1 MKYFKIMY
9 KMTEG
14 FRKHYL
20 LVFIMMF
27 FNIALNLI
35 LSYLNAI
42 LIDVLNND
50 IPNGYIPRFIL
61 ELLGGQTYLRQN
73 IWLLAVLIVSV
84 GLTTAVISAT
94 RHSLRGYISTNI
106 GKRTQLKLFH
116 HIERLPYESLKK
128 MQSGDII
135 QTCTRDEEVLRRFV
149 IFEVS
154 MIVYT
159 TMLVSVSFVI
169 LLDIS
174 WQLALTAIGILPMM
188 MIYSFFFVKRVRKL
202 YRIADESEAQMTA
215 KIEENIRGT
224 RTVKAYNNEKHEI
237 DNFENY
243 LKDYENKALKFEK
256 TNSIY
261 ISTSDIFVFGQI
273 TLTTLFGIYLT
284 YIGQISVGALYLGIT
299 YVSQIVWP
307 VRSVASILSNL
318 AKAVASMDRMNIIY
332 NQPLED
338 LDSGDKPELKG
349 AIEFKNVSF
358 KYDDGEELILKNINL
373 TIKSGQ
379 TVAIMGKTGAGKST
393 FAHLLSRL
401 HDVNEGHILI
411 DGHDIQSINRQHL
424 RKSVATVL
432 QEPFLFSKTIISNLR
447 IANEKASEEAIFK
460 AAQIAHIHDSILT
473 FKNGYDTAVGE
484 HGVTLSGGQKQRL
497 AIARTIINQ
506 APILIFDD
514 SLSAVDTETDIQIR
528 SALKMREKDSHTT
541 TLIVTHRVATAKDAD
556 FIIVLDKGNISQIGT
571 HDELIN
577 QEGLYHRIYEI
588 QSRMA

>member
-9 KMTEG
+9 RMTEG
-14 FRKHYL
+14 YRVHYA

-27 FNIALNLI
+27 VNITLNLLMSYFNAVLIDVLTTSETTGYLQNLI
-35 LSYLNAI
+35 LS
-42 LIDVLNND
+42 
-50 IPNGYIPRFIL
+50 
-61 ELLGGQTYLRQN
+61 LLGGKNYLSQN
-73 IWLLAVLIVSV
+73 IWILAVLIVV
-84 GLTTAVISAT
+84 TGLISAT
-94 RHSLRGYISTNI
+94 ITAIRHSLRGYISTKI
-106 GKRTQLKLFH
+106 GKKTQDKLFH

-128 MQSGDII
+128 MQGGDII

-159 TMLVSVSFVI
+159 LMLVSVSFIFLV
-169 LLDIS
+169 DIS
-174 WQLALTAIGILPMM
+174 YKLALTAIAILPFML
-188 MIYSFFFVKRVRKL
+188 IYSYFFVKVVKKK
-202 YRIADESEAQMTA
+202 YRIADESEAKMTA

-237 DNFENY
+237 DDFESF
-243 LKDYENKALKFEK
+243 LDDYQKKALSFEK

-261 ISTSDIFVFGQI
+261 IASSDIFIFGQI
-273 TLTTLFGIYLT
+273 SLTTLLGIYLV
-284 YIGQISVGALYLGIT
+284 YSGDIGIGALYLGIA

-318 AKAVASMDRMNIIY
+318 AKAVASMDRMNLIFH
-332 NQPLED
+332 QPIED
-338 LDSGDKPELKG
+338 LESGLKPKLKG
-349 AIEFKNVSF
+349 QISFKNVSF
-358 KYDDGEELILKNINL
+358 KYEDGDRLILNQINL
-373 TIKSGQ
+373 EVPSGK
-379 TVAIMGKTGAGKST
+379 TVAIMGKTGSGKST

-401 HDVNEGHILI
+401 HDVNNGQILI
-411 DGHDIQSINRQHL
+411 DGIDITTINRQHL
-424 RKSVATVL
+424 RKNVATVL

-447 IANEKASEEAIFK
+447 LANEKASEEEIYK
-460 AAQIAHIHDSILT
+460 AAQIAHIHESILT
-473 FKNGYDTAVGE
+473 FKNGYDTPIGE

-528 SALKMREKDSHTT
+528 SALKEREKQAHTT

-556 FIIVLDKGNISQIGT
+556 FIIVLDKGQISQSGT
-571 HDELIN
+571 HEQLIN
-577 QEGLYHRIYEI
+577 EKGLYRRIYEI
-588 QSRMA
+588 QTRMS

>member
-237 DNFENY
+237 DNFESY

>member
-237 DNFENY
+237 DNFESY

-424 RKSVATVL
+424 RKNVATVL

-528 SALKMREKDSHTT
+528 SALKMRENDSHTT

>member
-14 FRKHYL
+14 YRKHYV
-20 LVFIMMF
+20 LVFVMMF
-27 FNIALNLI
+27 FNITLNLI

-42 LIDVLNND
+42 LIDVLSD
-50 IPNGYIPRFIL
+50 KPTEGIIGTFIL
-61 ELLGGQTYLRQN
+61 GLVGGADYIKSHLF
-73 IWLLAVLIVSV
+73 LLAILIVST
-84 GLTTAVISAT
+84 GLATGVISAV
-94 RHSLRGYISTNI
+94 RHSLRGYISTQI
-106 GKRTQLKLFH
+106 GKRTQRDLFY
-116 HIERLPYESLKK
+116 HIERLPYDSLKK
-128 MQSGDII
+128 MQGGDII
-135 QTCTRDEEVLRRFV
+135 QTCTRDEETLRRFV

-159 TMLVSVSFVI
+159 IMLVSISFLI
-169 LLDIS
+169 LLDLS
-174 WQLALTAIGILPMM
+174 PKLALSAIIILPVM
-188 MIYSFFFVKRVRKL
+188 MIYSYFFVKKVRKL

-224 RTVKAYNNEKHEI
+224 RTVKAYNNEK
-237 DNFENY
+237 FETDSFEDY
-243 LKDYENKALKFEK
+243 LEDYQAKALKFEK

-273 TLTTLFGIYLT
+273 SFTTLFAIYLT
-284 YIGQISVGALYLGIT
+284 FSGEINFSSVYLAVA

-307 VRSVASILSNL
+307 VRRVASILSNL
-318 AKAVASMDRMNIIY
+318 AKAIASMDRLNLIF

-338 LDSGDKPELKG
+338 LESGISPDLQG
-349 AIEFKNVSF
+349 AIKFENVTF
-358 KYDDGEELILKNINL
+358 KYEDGDELILQNINL
-373 TIKSGQ
+373 DIKSGQ

-401 HDVNEGHILI
+401 HDVKDGHIYI
-411 DGHDIQSINRQHL
+411 DGIDIKDINRQHL
-424 RKSVATVL
+424 RKNVATVL
-432 QEPFLFSKTIISNLR
+432 QEPFLFSKTIISNLK
-447 IANEKASEEAIFK
+447 IGNEKISEEDIFK
-460 AAQIAHIHDSILT
+460 ATQIAHIHESIIN
-473 FKNGYDTAVGE
+473 FKQGYDTPVGE

-497 AIARTIINQ
+497 AIARTIMNK

-528 SALKMREKDSHTT
+528 QALKDREKDHDTT

-556 FIIVLDKGNISQIGT
+556 FIIVLDQGHITQMGT
-571 HDELIN
+571 HHELIE
-577 QEGLYHRIYEI
+577 QDGLYSRINEI

>member
-1 MKYFKIMY
+1 MKYLKIMY

-14 FRKHYL
+14 YRKHYVS
-20 LVFIMMF
+20 VFVMMF
-27 FNIALNLI
+27 VNIFLSLI

-50 IPNGYIPRFIL
+50 IPNGHISRFIL
-61 ELLGGQTYLRQN
+61 ELLGGQTYLRNN

-84 GLTTAVISAT
+84 GLTAAVIAAI
-94 RHSLRGYISTNI
+94 RHSLRGYIATGI
-106 GKRTQLKLFH
+106 GKNTQLKLFY

-159 TMLVSVSFVI
+159 AMLVTVSFII

-174 WQLALTAIGILPMM
+174 WELALTAIGILPMM

-202 YRIADESEAQMTA
+202 YRIADESEAQMTS

-224 RTVKAYNNEKHEI
+224 RTVKAYNNEKFEI

-243 LKDYENKALKFEK
+243 LDDYQTKALKFEK
-256 TNSIY
+256 TNSVY
-261 ISTSDIFVFGQI
+261 ISSSDVFVFGQI

-284 YIGQISVGALYLGIT
+284 YTGQISVGALYLGIT

-318 AKAVASMDRMNIIY
+318 AKAVASMDRMNLIY
-332 NQPLED
+332 NQPMED
-338 LDSGDKPELKG
+338 LESGLKPNLKG
-349 AIEFKNVSF
+349 EIDFKNVSF
-358 KYDDGEELILKNINL
+358 KYEDGDELILKNINL
-373 TIKSGQ
+373 HIGAGQ
-379 TVAIMGKTGAGKST
+379 TVAIMGKTASGKST

-401 HDVNEGHILI
+401 HDSNSGQILI
-411 DGHDIQSINRQHL
+411 DGIDIKDINRQHL
-424 RKSVATVL
+424 RKNVATVL

-447 IANEKASEEAIFK
+447 IANDKASEQDIQK
-460 AAQIAHIHDSILT
+460 AAQIAHIHDSIIG
-473 FKNGYDTAVGE
+473 FKQGYDTPVGE

-528 SALKMREKDSHTT
+528 TALKVREKDSHTT

-556 FIIVLDKGNISQIGT
+556 FIIVLDKGNIAQIGT
-571 HDELIN
+571 HEELIKDK
-577 QEGLYHRIYEI
+577 GLYQRIFEI
-588 QSRMA
+588 QSRME

>member
-237 DNFENY
+237 DNFESY

-349 AIEFKNVSF
+349 AIEFRNVSF

>member
-27 FNIALNLI
+27 FNITLNLI

-94 RHSLRGYISTNI
+94 RHSLRGYISTSI

-237 DNFENY
+237 DNFESY

-528 SALKMREKDSHTT
+528 SALKTREKDSHTT

>member
-27 FNIALNLI
+27 FNITLNLI

-94 RHSLRGYISTNI
+94 RHSLRGYISTSI

-237 DNFENY
+237 DNFESY

-373 TIKSGQ
+373 SIKSGQ

-424 RKSVATVL
+424 RKNVATVL

-528 SALKMREKDSHTT
+528 SALKTREKDSHTT

>member
-528 SALKMREKDSHTT
+528 SALKTREKDSHTT

>member
-27 FNIALNLI
+27 FNITLNLI

-94 RHSLRGYISTNI
+94 RHSLRGYISTSI

-237 DNFENY
+237 DNFESY

-373 TIKSGQ
+373 SIKSGQ

>member
-202 YRIADESEAQMTA
+202 YRIVDESEAQMTA

>member
-128 MQSGDII
+128 MQNGDII

>member
-106 GKRTQLKLFH
+106 GKHTQLKLFH

-202 YRIADESEAQMTA
+202 YRIVDESEAQMTA

-528 SALKMREKDSHTT
+528 SELKTREKDSHTT

>member
-106 GKRTQLKLFH
+106 GKHTQLKLFH

>member
-237 DNFENY
+237 DNFESY

-424 RKSVATVL
+424 RKNVATVL

>member
-27 FNIALNLI
+27 FNISLNLI

-73 IWLLAVLIVSV
+73 IWLLAILIVSV

-237 DNFENY
+237 DNFESY

-358 KYDDGEELILKNINL
+358 KYNDGEELILKNINL

-528 SALKMREKDSHTT
+528 SALKTREKDSHTT

>member
-237 DNFENY
+237 DNFESY

-349 AIEFKNVSF
+349 TIEFKNVSF

>member
-128 MQSGDII
+128 MQNGDII

-528 SALKMREKDSHTT
+528 SALKTREKDSHTT

>member
-1 MKYFKIMY
+1 MRYFKIMY

-14 FRKHYL
+14 FRKHYV
-20 LVFIMMF
+20 LVFVMMF
-27 FNIALNLI
+27 FNISLNLI

-50 IPNGYIPRFIL
+50 IPNGNIPRLIL
-61 ELLGGQTYLRQN
+61 ELLGGQSYLREH

-84 GLTTAVISAT
+84 GLTTAVISAV

-106 GKRTQLKLFH
+106 GKRTQLQLFH

-128 MQSGDII
+128 MQGGDII

-159 TMLVSVSFVI
+159 LMLVSVSFVI

-174 WQLALTAIGILPMM
+174 WQLALTAIVILPLMM
-188 MIYSFFFVKRVRKL
+188 FYSYFFVKKVRKL
-202 YRIADESEAQMTA
+202 YRISDESEAQMTA
-215 KIEENIRGT
+215 RIEENIRGT

-237 DNFENY
+237 DQFENY
-243 LKDYENKALKFEK
+243 LQDYQNKALTFEK

-284 YIGQISVGALYLGIT
+284 YVGTISVGALYLGIT

-307 VRSVASILSNL
+307 VRRVASILSNL
-318 AKAVASMDRMNIIY
+318 AKAVASMDRMDLIY
-332 NQPLED
+332 SQPLED
-338 LDSGDKPELKG
+338 LDSGNTPELTG
-349 AIEFKNVSF
+349 SISFQDVSF
-358 KYDDGEELILKNINL
+358 KYDDGEELILNHINL
-373 TIKSGQ
+373 DIKSGQ

-401 HDVNEGHILI
+401 HDVNDGKILI
-411 DGHDIQSINRQHL
+411 DGIDIKQINRQYL
-424 RKSVATVL
+424 RKNVATVL

-447 IANEKASEEAIFK
+447 IANDKASEEDIFK
-460 AAQIAHIHDSILT
+460 AAQIAHIHDSIVG
-473 FKNGYDTAVGE
+473 FKSGYDTPVGE

-497 AIARTIINQ
+497 AIARTIINK

-528 SALKMREKDSHTT
+528 TALKQREKETHTT

-556 FIIVLDKGNISQIGT
+556 MIVVLNEGNIAQMGT
-571 HDELIN
+571 HEQLIKC
-577 QEGLYHRIYEI
+577 EGLYQRIFEI

>member
-424 RKSVATVL
+424 RKNVATVL

-528 SALKMREKDSHTT
+528 SALKTRENDSHTT

>member
-1 MKYFKIMY
+1 
-9 KMTEG
+9 MTEG
-14 FRKHYL
+14 YRKHYM
-20 LVFIMMF
+20 LVFLMMF
-27 FNIALNLI
+27 VNISLNLI

-50 IPNGYIPRFIL
+50 IPNGSIPRFIL

-73 IWLLAVLIVSV
+73 IWLLAVLIVIV
-84 GLTTAVISAT
+84 GITTAVIAAT
-94 RHSLRGYISTNI
+94 RHSLRGYISTNL

-135 QTCTRDEEVLRRFV
+135 QTCTRDEDVLRRFV

-159 TMLVSVSFVI
+159 LMLVSVSFII

-174 WQLALTAIGILPMM
+174 WELALTAISILPMM
-188 MIYSFFFVKRVRKL
+188 MIYSFYFVKRVRKL
-202 YRIADESEAQMTA
+202 YRISDESEAQMTA

-237 DNFENY
+237 DNFEDY
-243 LKDYENKALKFEK
+243 LEDYQNKALKYEK
-256 TNSIY
+256 TNSVY
-261 ISTSDIFVFGQI
+261 IATSDIFVFGQI

-284 YIGQISVGALYLGIT
+284 YSGNISVGALYLGIT

-318 AKAVASMDRMNIIY
+318 AKAIASMDRMNLIY
-332 NQPLED
+332 NQPMED
-338 LDSGDKPELKG
+338 LESGIKPTLKG
-349 AIEFKNVSF
+349 AISFNNVSF
-358 KYDDGEELILKNINL
+358 KYDDGEELILNNINL
-373 TIKSGQ
+373 EIKSGQ

-401 HDVNEGHILI
+401 HDVNEGTISI
-411 DGHDIQSINRQHL
+411 DGIDIKDINRQHL
-424 RKSVATVL
+424 RKNVATVL

-447 IANEKASEEAIFK
+447 IANDKASEEQIFK
-460 AAQIAHIHDSILT
+460 AAQIAHIHDSIVN
-473 FKNGYDTAVGE
+473 FKSGYDTPVGE

-528 SALKMREKDSHTT
+528 SALKTREQDTHTT

-556 FIIVLDKGNISQIGT
+556 FIIVLEKGHISQIGR
-571 HDELIN
+571 HEQLITE
-577 QEGLYHRIYEI
+577 EGLYKRIFEI

>member
-27 FNIALNLI
+27 FNITLNLI

-106 GKRTQLKLFH
+106 GKHTQLKLFH

-202 YRIADESEAQMTA
+202 YRIVDESEAQMTA